1 MGLLLYHLNFPA
13 AFGGDGAG
21 KAAVRIEAGKI
32 AEVVP
37 RLEAFPEGEPAF
49 DCGGRTLTPGLID
62 LHTHFTGLGEVF
74 SPSHCKDP
82 MKLLASAI
90 GPAGQYLDHGFTT
103 IRDCGSVGRA
113 ANYVRDLGEGGLVR
127 APHILSSGLIL
138 SPTEIEQADSIY
150 EMYAFADGP
159 YAFRAAARRE
169 LAEHADFIKLMAS
182 GAAFHP
188 QGVPK
193 EPIIAPDEL
202 REAVETAAR
211 KGTYVAA
218 HAHADGAIRACI
230 EAGVRTV
237 EHATYLSDETLSLLE
252 RTEGCCLVPT
262 LAAMFVSG
270 PDESGF
276 WHERLGA
283 MLDACCAGLKKA
295 YREGLPIGFGTDC
308 APFSRQYREGT
319 EFAYR
324 KENCGMA
331 DADILR
337 QATEVSARIAGL
349 ADRGEIRPGF
359 RADLAL
365 WDGDPSAEIMELA
378 KPPAAVWLDGCLTG
392 GYLWNN

>member
-1 MGLLLYHLNFPA
+1 
-13 AFGGDGAG
+13 
-21 KAAVRIEAGKI
+21 
-32 AEVVP
+32 
-37 RLEAFPEGEPAF
+37 
-49 DCGGRTLTPGLID
+49 
-62 LHTHFTGLGEVF
+62 
-74 SPSHCKDP
+74 
-82 MKLLASAI
+82 
-90 GPAGQYLDHGFTT
+90 
-103 IRDCGSVGRA
+103 
-113 ANYVRDLGEGGLVR
+113 
-127 APHILSSGLIL
+127 
-138 SPTEIEQADSIY
+138 
-150 EMYAFADGP
+150 MYAFADGP

-283 MLDACCAGLKKA
+283 MLDACCAGLQKA

-324 KENCGMA
+324 KENCGMGGRRYPPPG
-331 DADILR
+331 DR
-337 QATEVSARIAGL
+337 SERP
-349 ADRGEIRPGF
+349 DRGSCRPRGGPSRF
-359 RADLAL
+359 PGRPRPLGRGPVGGDYGAGKTPGRRLAGRVFNRRVPL
-365 WDGDPSAEIMELA
+365 EQLKGEKGL
-378 KPPAAVWLDGCLTG
+378 
-392 GYLWNN
+392 

>member
-1 MGLLLYHLNFPA
+1 MLLYHLNLPS
-13 AFGGDGAG
+13 AFGGDGEG
-21 KAAVRIEAGKI
+21 KTAVRIESGYI
-32 AEVVP
+32 SEVVAC
-37 RLEAFPEGEPAF
+37 LEALPEGEPAF

-62 LHTHFTGLGEVF
+62 LHTHFTGLGDGF

-82 MKLLASAI
+82 MKLLSSAVAA
-90 GPAGQYLDHGFTT
+90 AGQYLDYGFTT

-113 ANYVRDLGEGGLVR
+113 ANYVRDLGAQGLIR

-159 YAFRAAARRE
+159 YAFRTAARRE
-169 LAEHADFIKLMAS
+169 LAEHADFVKLMAS

-252 RTEGCCLVPT
+252 QTEGCYLVPA

-270 PDESGF
+270 PDESRF
-276 WHERLGA
+276 WHKRLGA
-283 MLDACCAGLKKA
+283 MLDACCSGLKKA
-295 YREGLPIGFGTDC
+295 YRDGLPIGFGTDC

-349 ADRGEIRPGF
+349 SDRGAVRPGF

-365 WDGDPSAEIMELA
+365 WDGDPSADIMALA
-378 KPPAAVWLDGCLTG
+378 GKPAAVWLDGRPAG
-392 GYLWNN
+392 GYLLNN

>member
-1 MGLLLYHLNFPA
+1 
-13 AFGGDGAG
+13 
-21 KAAVRIEAGKI
+21 
-32 AEVVP
+32 
-37 RLEAFPEGEPAF
+37 
-49 DCGGRTLTPGLID
+49 
-62 LHTHFTGLGEVF
+62 
-74 SPSHCKDP
+74 
-82 MKLLASAI
+82 
-90 GPAGQYLDHGFTT
+90 
-103 IRDCGSVGRA
+103 
-113 ANYVRDLGEGGLVR
+113 
-127 APHILSSGLIL
+127 
-138 SPTEIEQADSIY
+138 
-150 EMYAFADGP
+150 MYAFADGP

-252 RTEGCCLVPT
+252 RTEGCYLVPT

-283 MLDACCAGLKKA
+283 MLDACCAGLQKA

-378 KPPAAVWLDGCLTG
+378 KPPAAVWLDGGLTG